1 MTKILMTG
9 GTGIVGTD
17 VRRLLSQAGSEV
29 VYVSRR
35 AMDEPGSL
43 VWNIGQEPAPA
54 PLRRKWDVIIHAAA
68 STRWTMTREEAMAEN
83 VETTRATLALA
94 GESTHVV
101 YVSTAY
107 AGHGGTL
114 TGAFDGYRNGYEW
127 SKACCEKLV
136 LAREGAATIV
146 RPPLILGARS
156 DGAIARFSGPYT
168 LLQALVSGLAAVIVG
183 DPDGYAEIAPVDQV
197 AEVIVDAALGSAPS
211 GAKIETVTAGSRA
224 MRLHQM
230 VAVIIDVLNQWRE
243 PRGLNLIEAPPTV
256 SFDRWHR
263 FYLPLAR
270 EYLSPVQNEAVQLLG
285 MFEAYTSM
293 SSPFPPT
300 RQVTDPAAVLA
311 NSVRHWIAAK
321 PRLARRNPQPWT
333 LVEYQAASASGR

>member
-1 MTKILMTG
+1 MTRILMTG
-9 GTGIVGTD
+9 ATGVVGTD
-17 VRRLLSQAGSEV
+17 VRRLFCRAGQEV

-35 AMDEPGSL
+35 AMDEPGSV
-43 VWNIGQEPAPA
+43 VWNIGREPAPA
-54 PLRRKWDVIIHAAA
+54 PLHQNWDVIVHAAA
-68 STRWTMTREEAMAEN
+68 STRWTMSREEATAEN
-83 VETTRATLALA
+83 IDTTRAVLALA

-114 TGAFDGYRNGYEW
+114 AGPFDGFRNGYEW
-127 SKACCEKLV
+127 SKARCEELA
-136 LAREGAATIV
+136 LARPGGVSIV
-146 RPPLILGARS
+146 RPPLILGARG

-183 DPDGYAEIAPVDQV
+183 DQDGYAEIAPVDQV
-197 AEVIVDAALGSAPS
+197 AEVIAEAALGPAPPGS
-211 GAKIETVTAGSRA
+211 KIEVVTAGPRCL
-224 MRLHQM
+224 RLHQM
-230 VAVIIDVLNQWRE
+230 VAIIIDLLNQWRE
-243 PRGLNLIEAPPTV
+243 PQGLAPIETPPTI
-256 SFDRWHR
+256 SFDSWHR

-270 EYLSPVQNEAVQLLG
+270 EYLSPVQSEAVYLLG

-311 NSVRHWIAAK
+311 ASVRHWIAAK
-321 PRLARRNPQPWT
+321 PRLARRTPQPWT
-333 LVEYQAASASGR
+333 LVQAAH